1 MCLDPQGTPEQIK
14 VRGMSAYA
22 GRTFEEIINKEI
34 AELNDLGINVRSL
47 IIFDLYI
54 FSFLRFWLIIFCFNF
69 ECFHFLSHNLLF
81 SFLNSH
87 SFLFVYTNT
96 IVYLVITSCIVYL
109 LHLHYIENVNYCCCH
124 INLILNMTQFY
135 QIK

>member
-47 IIFDLYI
+47 IIFNLYI
-54 FSFLRFWLIIFCFNF
+54 FSFLRF
-69 ECFHFLSHNLLF
+69 
-81 SFLNSH
+81 
-87 SFLFVYTNT
+87 
-96 IVYLVITSCIVYL
+96 
-109 LHLHYIENVNYCCCH
+109 
-124 INLILNMTQFY
+124 
-135 QIK
+135 